1 MQNVGRWVSV
11 AAISVPVL
19 REGVRQGSAM
29 ATIDK
34 LLQVT
39 PKDMTQLVGLD
50 SRFLEAEL
58 RCLKESPLGEP
69 AERAIRRQGSKK
81 VPRLEVVS
89 WTLAAE
95 ARRNQS
101 GSRASGADSKGHV
114 IYCTLNQACARR
126 LVEAI
131 ARGDA
136 IVNHLEPRSD
146 VSTSSLLDFL

>member
-58 RCLKESPLGEP
+58 RCLKESPLGKP
-69 AERAIRRQGSKK
+69 AERAVGWLPPRGRAQ
-81 VPRLEVVS
+81 VPQRESV
-89 WTLAAE
+89 
-95 ARRNQS
+95 
-101 GSRASGADSKGHV
+101 GRAGRESH
-114 IYCTLNQACARR
+114 
-126 LVEAI
+126 
-131 ARGDA
+131 
-136 IVNHLEPRSD
+136 
-146 VSTSSLLDFL
+146 